1 MFPSPVEGFCEKPA
15 FNNLF
20 IESVGMHSRI
30 ENVLILVKH
39 SIIIIIII
47 RRSLF
52 LIHSEKFL
60 LSQAIL
66 DAELFPVM
74 SKPKRLFVQL

>member
-39 SIIIIIII
+39 SIIIIII

-74 SKPKRLFVQL
+74 SKLKRLFVQL

>member
-30 ENVLILVKH
+30 EDVLILVKH
-39 SIIIIIII
+39 SIIIIII

-74 SKPKRLFVQL
+74 SKLKRLFVQL

>member
-39 SIIIIIII
+39 SIIIIII

-66 DAELFPVM
+66 DAEL
-74 SKPKRLFVQL
+74 L